1 MLHRSIFVAF
11 RSTFMSASQ
20 PARRSTILSLKNE
33 TAARRLGWTPES
45 CITWREFLEQ
55 YPYQAA
61 EIAEIGR
68 GFGTAAA

>member
-1 MLHRSIFVAF
+1 
-11 RSTFMSASQ
+11 MSASQ
-20 PARRSTILSLKNE
+20 PARRGTILSLKNE
-33 TAARRLGWTPES
+33 TVARRLGWTPES

-68 GFGTAAA
+68 RNFGTAA